1 MQGLSINYKCENCDG
16 DILCW
21 VFVKMASQTGQDWQ
35 SKKTSI
41 QERNAYMFNNADMSD
56 IQLAC
61 GKTKRDVFYAH
72 KYVLAT
78 SSPVFHRMFYGSL
91 PETGPVIHLPDT
103 DKESLEAF
111 LRYLYTD
118 ETPGTAE
125 LALKVMYLAH
135 KYMITALT
143 KECVNIVKPKVSTEN
158 AFLVIRYAML
168 VDEETLIET
177 AWQVVDSRTR
187 EVIKSE
193 NFGDIDGRQLG
204 DFLKRDSLRITEVE
218 LFRAVFKW
226 TESKCKEREMKV
238 TEENRRSVLGDA
250 IYHLRFLAMSQ
261 DEFLQEVIP
270 TRLLNS
276 EDTLSILQK
285 FLGHDPDSLKWPITK
300 KRSDY
305 LRLARFDAKYAK
317 APSAIWRY
325 LFGLVWYIFPAISRY
340 YSRGAM
346 DYVRFSIVNL
356 EVKTVRSGRK
366 ACKQE
371 EVMFWGVRL
380 LGDAYGS
387 TYHVTMTT
395 EDDEN
400 YSKKSYRKADVSGSY
415 TSEFLTGNTYG
426 FDVLLK
432 KPLKIQLKSKM
443 EKSYRYSGYPRSY
456 TLESIL
462 YTVKI
467 TVKGPSLY
475 SACSVLSKNTVNIC
489 EHRQVKLDSSIY
501 NKGLIWQLLLM
512 PCQPCAPCMS
522 TTTTNANVSCGQ
534 PDSEMTRTCF

>member
-1 MQGLSINYKCENCDG
+1 
-16 DILCW
+16 
-21 VFVKMASQTGQDWQ
+21 MASQTGQDWQ
-35 SKKTSI
+35 SDKTSI

-61 GKTKRDVFYAH
+61 GETRTDVFYAH

-91 PETGPVIHLPDT
+91 PETGSVIHLPDS

-125 LALKVMYLAH
+125 QALKVMYLAH

-143 KECVNIVKPKVSTEN
+143 KECVNIVKPNVSTEN
-158 AFLVIRYAML
+158 AFLVFRFAML
-168 VDEETLIET
+168 VDEKTLIET

-187 EVIKSE
+187 EVIKSQ
-193 NFGDIDGRQLG
+193 NFCDIDGSLLG

-218 LFRAVFKW
+218 LFRAVFEW
-226 TESKCKEREMKV
+226 TESKCKEREMEV
-238 TEENRRSVLGDA
+238 TEKNRRSVIGDA

-276 EDTLSILQK
+276 EDALSILQK

-305 LRLARFDAKYAK
+305 LRLARFDAKYAR
-317 APSAIWRY
+317 APSTIWRY

-340 YSRGAM
+340 YSREEM
-346 DYVRFSIVNL
+346 DYVEFSIVNSEIETAGSAL
-356 EVKTVRSGRK
+356 E
-366 ACKQE
+366 AYNQE

-387 TYHVTMTT
+387 TYHVRMIIE
-395 EDDEN
+395 EDGQ
-400 YSKKSYRKADVSGSY
+400 KKRPKSRPKPRRAVVSGSY

-432 KPLKIQLKSKM
+432 EPFKMQLKSKM
-443 EKSYRYSGYPRSY
+443 EKSYWYTGCPRSH
-456 TLESIL
+456 TLKSIS
-462 YTVKI
+462 YTVRI
-467 TVKGPSLY
+467 TVKGPSFY
-475 SACSVLSKNTVNIC
+475 SACSRLTENTVNIC
-489 EHRQVKLDSSIY
+489 EHRQVKLDDSSY

-512 PCQPCAPCMS
+512 PCQPCTPCLL
-522 TTTTNANVSCGQ
+522 CH
-534 PDSEMTRTCF
+534 DRLWDE